1 MKAAKSKPSSKTSS
15 PGSPVV
21 SVPTV
26 DSDQQDGKD
35 KMREN
40 NVENGKDMVMSD
52 DKENNGSGQ
61 ERDSLR
67 HRSAEKSASKSV
79 SFEHLNSADPYKSNE
94 QKKSTQRKG
103 FGIHRGKLQTSVQ
116 QTG

>member
-1 MKAAKSKPSSKTSS
+1 M
-15 PGSPVV
+15 V

-40 NVENGKDMVMSD
+40 NMENGKDKVMSD

-61 ERDSLR
+61 ERDSIR

-79 SFEHLNSADPYKSNE
+79 SFEHLNSADSYKSNE